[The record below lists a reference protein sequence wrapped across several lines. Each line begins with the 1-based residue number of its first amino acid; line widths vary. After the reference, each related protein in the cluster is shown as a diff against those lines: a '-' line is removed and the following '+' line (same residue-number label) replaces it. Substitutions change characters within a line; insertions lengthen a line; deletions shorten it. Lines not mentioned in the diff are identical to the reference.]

1 MLLLVQFGLLGGN
14 AFGRWLL
21 TRLAVC
27 SLYVLAVYGF
37 DCFSFWF
44 GAGFVFWLL
53 RFLDFAYFL
62 LSLMRISYSKQ
73 ICLAHTLF
81 FNFFT
86 ALKRTTFHIFIMI
99 S

>member
-1 MLLLVQFGLLGGN
+1 MFLLFLVRFGLLGGH

-44 GAGFVFWLL
+44 WGLYVGSGSFG
-53 RFLDFAYFL
+53 
-62 LSLMRISYSKQ
+62 
-73 ICLAHTLF
+73 CLCILF
-81 FNFFT
+81 
-86 ALKRTTFHIFIMI
+86 TFIDEN
-99 S
+99 